1 MENWEKA
8 KGTGQQENNPQEG
21 KQIFRAASR
30 RGPKTKEKASPV
42 LTVQMA
48 LCGFLLV
55 LVLAVR
61 SFSPELF
68 AALGSAYGRA
78 LTDGAALTGSGE
90 LFRFAE
96 KNLQSLQEK
105 LRRAIA
111 QLDGGAA
118 TNAGSAPAVG
128 VAAAG
133 GDGAKGGEYAVTH
146 AGYLATVTLAPY
158 ILSDRPQLP
167 VRGTMT
173 SPFGYRTHP
182 ITGKLDFHT
191 GIDLATPEETPVA
204 AAWSGVVAETG
215 CDRVNGRYVK
225 LLHSGTVCTSYNHLS
240 RIDVTVGSR
249 VRRGETVGLVGSTG
263 VSTGPHL
270 HFELLIDGVRVDP
283 AAALKL

>member
-96 KNLQSLQEK
+96 KICRACRRSCGAR
-105 LRRAIA
+105 LRSWTAAPR
-111 QLDGGAA
+111 QTPVLRPLSVWLRLAA
-118 TNAGSAPAVG
+118 TAPR
-128 VAAAG
+128 AAN
-133 GDGAKGGEYAVTH
+133 T
-146 AGYLATVTLAPY
+146 
-158 ILSDRPQLP
+158 R
-167 VRGTMT
+167 
-173 SPFGYRTHP
+173 SPT
-182 ITGKLDFHT
+182 
-191 GIDLATPEETPVA
+191 
-204 AAWSGVVAETG
+204 
-215 CDRVNGRYVK
+215 RVISP
-225 LLHSGTVCTSYNHLS
+225 L
-240 RIDVTVGSR
+240 
-249 VRRGETVGLVGSTG
+249 
-263 VSTGPHL
+263 
-270 HFELLIDGVRVDP
+270 
-283 AAALKL
+283 

>member
-133 GDGAKGGEYAVTH
+133 GDEITIREYNDVRCVKGRRAVEMTRTRVEHFKRIGIPNMAKYKLALSALEVGAYRDAYQTLSS
-146 AGYLATVTLAPY
+146 LAE
-158 ILSDRPQLP
+158 R
-167 VRGTMT
+167 
-173 SPFGYRTHP
+173 
-182 ITGKLDFHT
+182 
-191 GIDLATPEETPVA
+191 
-204 AAWSGVVAETG
+204 AEARDVEDG
-215 CDRVNGRYVK
+215 H
-225 LLHSGTVCTSYNHLS
+225 LL
-240 RIDVTVGSR
+240 
-249 VRRGETVGLVGSTG
+249 
-263 VSTGPHL
+263 
-270 HFELLIDGVRVDP
+270 
-283 AAALKL
+283 